1 MIIKLKQN
9 MIAICMIVV
18 SFAIACLFQI
28 YGNKTYNRYN
38 SENVHYNRGTVIE
51 ILDESITYD
60 KISDSHIGRQKIK
73 VLMKDGKYKNKEI
86 ELSNNITK
94 THQVMVKKGMD
105 IIVNVDAPK
114 NLKPY
119 FTVYNYNRIFPIV
132 LSMACL
138 LLAIFMIGKGKG
150 VKAIVGLVYCIFL
163 VVYILLPMIFS
174 GLSPILIS
182 MGCIILA
189 TIVTLLLLNGKSKKT
204 LAAILSTVAGI
215 SVSLVFFQIISK
227 WMHVNGFSSSEAE
240 GLLLIS
246 EETGLNVK
254 NVLFVGIMISS
265 LGAVMDVSMSIVSAV
280 YEVRH
285 HNQKLGFKELFK
297 SGIEIGKD
305 MIGTMCNTLILAFTG
320 SSFVTLLVF
329 MSYQVEFTQ
338 FINSNF
344 FAIEFAQGICGTLG
358 IILSV
363 PIASGF
369 SAYFLCKE

>member
-9 MIAICMIVV
+9 MIAICIIVV

-28 YGNKTYNRYN
+28 YGNKTYSRYN

-60 KISDSHIGRQKIK
+60 KISDSHIGSQKIK
-73 VLMKDGKYKNKEI
+73 VLMKDGKFKNKEI

-94 THQVMVKKGMD
+94 THQVLVKKGMD

-119 FTVYNYNRIFPIV
+119 FTVYNYNRILPIV
-132 LSMACL
+132 FSTACL
-138 LLAIFMIGKGKG
+138 LFAIFMIGKEKG
-150 VKAIVGLVYCIFL
+150 IKAVIGLVYCIFL
-163 VVYILLPMIFS
+163 VAYILLPMVFS

-182 MGCIILA
+182 MSCIILA

-204 LAAILSTVAGI
+204 LAAILSTVIGI
-215 SVSLVFFQIISK
+215 SVSLVFFQIIAK
-227 WMHVNGFSSSEAE
+227 WMHIDGFSSSEAE
-240 GLLLIS
+240 GLLLIA

-265 LGAVMDVSMSIVSAV
+265 LGAVMDVCMSIVSAV
-280 YEVRH
+280 YEVRY
-285 HNQKLGFKELFK
+285 HNQGLGFKELFR

-329 MSYQVEFTQ
+329 ASYQIEFTQ

-358 IILSV
+358 IVLSV

>member
-1 MIIKLKQN
+1 MRIKLKQN

-38 SENVHYNRGTVIE
+38 SENIHYNRGTVIE

-60 KISDSHIGRQKIK
+60 KISDSHIGRQEIK

-119 FTVYNYNRIFPIV
+119 FTVYNYNRILPII
-132 LSMACL
+132 LSTACL
-138 LLAIFMIGKGKG
+138 LLVIFMIGKGKG
-150 VKAIVGLVYCIFL
+150 VKAIIGLMYCIFL
-163 VVYILLPMIFS
+163 VIYILLPMIFS

-204 LAAILSTVAGI
+204 LAAILSTIAGI
-215 SVSLVFFQIISK
+215 SVSLVFFQIISRL
-227 WMHVNGFSSSEAE
+227 MHVNGFSSSEAE

-280 YEVRH
+280 YEVRR
-285 HNQKLGFKELFK
+285 HNQELGFKELFK

-329 MSYQVEFTQ
+329 VSYQVEFAQ

-358 IILSV
+358 VVLSV